1 VTTVQALSIEREIRI
16 EARPETVF
24 PFLVDAE
31 KMTRWMGTVATLD
44 ARPGGLVSILVG
56 GQHQATGEYLEVDP
70 PNRVLFT
77 FGWEAPDAAIP
88 PGGSLIEIVLVPDGS
103 ATVLRFKHTNLP
115 ENTVADHTVG
125 WEHYLAR
132 LTTVASGGD
141 AGPDPWA
148 ASDSKSQE

>member
-1 VTTVQALSIEREIRI
+1 VTTVQTLSIEREIRI

-44 ARPGGLVSILVG
+44 ARPGGLVSILVA

-77 FGWEAPDAAIP
+77 FGWEEPDAAIP
-88 PGGSLIEIVLVPDGS
+88 PGGSLIEIVLVPDGT
-103 ATVLRFKHTNLP
+103 ATILRFKHTNMP
-115 ENTVADHTVG
+115 ESTVKDHTHG

-132 LTTVASGGD
+132 LQTAASGGD
-141 AGPDPWA
+141 PGADPWA
-148 ASDSKSQE
+148 NN